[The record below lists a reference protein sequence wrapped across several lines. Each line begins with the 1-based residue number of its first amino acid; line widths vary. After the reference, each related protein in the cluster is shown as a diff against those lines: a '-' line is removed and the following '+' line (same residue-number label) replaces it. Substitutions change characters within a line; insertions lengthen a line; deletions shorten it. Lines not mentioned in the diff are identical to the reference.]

1 MTDVT
6 CLPRPPPV
14 SQCDR
19 NQLGPSRS
27 TGTVCVAGGG
37 AHVGY
42 AIRYIHSHYLLWS
55 DLEKVLVD
63 SDLMVLLTFASVSLL
78 VRVN

>member
-1 MTDVT
+1 MVSQEDMPVVT

-19 NQLGPSRS
+19 SQPGPSRS
-27 TGTVCVAGGG
+27 TGTVCAVAAAG

-42 AIRYIHSHYLLWS
+42 AIRYI
-55 DLEKVLVD
+55 
-63 SDLMVLLTFASVSLL
+63 LTIYYGRILKRHWCTVI
-78 VRVN
+78 